1 MLMHLVGEELGQGT
15 VDMAYLCFPMS
26 GASGWRFE
34 WLEMIQKAGDGI
46 IWPWLYW
53 FVDGLSLEGSQIWL
67 S

>member
-46 IWPWLYW
+46 IWP
-53 FVDGLSLEGSQIWL
+53 
-67 S
+67 